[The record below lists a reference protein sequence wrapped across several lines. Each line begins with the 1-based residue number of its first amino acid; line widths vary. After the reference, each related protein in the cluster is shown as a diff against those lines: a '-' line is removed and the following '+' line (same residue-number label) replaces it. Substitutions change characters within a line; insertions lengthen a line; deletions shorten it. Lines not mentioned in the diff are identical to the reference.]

1 MLALSACFGV
11 LTSCLAAK
19 KSNKLVVFAKM
30 SNAYLGFLDKPRVN
44 IQNVVRV
51 VRDMQLQVSK
61 LLRHPDRPSKFMLLF
76 APELLVE
83 PRFIFSDYVSCKR
96 ANQMVDYVN
105 NATTI
110 QAMWSEDDQ
119 DAKDYLRTRGYRV
132 QSLRDGACIKLEVFA
147 AQIVEYLP
155 QEFCVYNF
163 ASKVTTLVFHPSFKG
178 GLDMFPWVESLELD
192 RYEDNNDLATTLRNA
207 TTLRTL
213 IVNGKVPY
221 QSLVSSE
228 HITTLVVNSTNLE
241 GDVGMLT
248 HLVSLN
254 LYGFCVMPL
263 PIEVSKLVNLRFLW
277 INLVRLG
284 HDAPF
289 CLEALIGLET
299 LGLSRLFGSQV
310 SIDFSKFVALK
321 TLHIEDNSKLV
332 GCVELV
338 SPNLERIF
346 FQNNNL
352 LAKPEPKAHGGWS
365 GDLWTA
371 S

>member
-11 LTSCLAAK
+11 LTRCLAAK
-19 KSNKLVVFAKM
+19 TSNKLLVFAKM
-30 SNAYLGFLDKPRVN
+30 SNVYLGALDKRRVD
-44 IQNVVRV
+44 IHNVVRV
-51 VRDMQLQVSK
+51 IRDMQLQVSK

-96 ANQMVDYVN
+96 ANNLVDYIN
-105 NATTI
+105 KATI
-110 QAMWSEDDQ
+110 IHAMWSEDDQ
-119 DAKDYLRTRGYRV
+119 HAKAFLRNRGYRV

-163 ASKVTTLVFHPSFKG
+163 ASKVTTLVCQTFFKG
-178 GLDMFPWVESLELD
+178 GLDMFPWLESLDL
-192 RYEDNNDLATTLRNA
+192 YWYADNNDLETTLRNT

-213 IVNGKVPY
+213 IVRNKVPC

-241 GDVGMLT
+241 GHVGMLT
-248 HLVSLN
+248 HLVSLK
-254 LYGFCVMPL
+254 LYGYCVMPL

-277 INLVRLG
+277 ISLVRLG

-299 LGLSRLFGSQV
+299 LGLVSLLGSQV
-310 SIDFSKFVALK
+310 SIDFSKFAALK
-321 TLHIEDNSKLV
+321 TLHIEDNNKLV

-346 FQNNNL
+346 FYNNNL
-352 LAKPEPKAHGGWS
+352 LAKPEPKLVGVWS
-365 GDLWTA
+365 GDVWTA

>member
-19 KSNKLVVFAKM
+19 KSNKLLVFAKM
-30 SNAYLGFLDKPRVN
+30 SNVYLGALDKRRVD
-44 IQNVVRV
+44 IHNVVRV
-51 VRDMQLQVSK
+51 IRDMQVQVSK
-61 LLRHPDRPSKFMLLF
+61 LLRHPDRPSNFMLLF

-119 DAKDYLRTRGYRV
+119 DAKDYLGTRGYRV
-132 QSLRDGACIKLEVFA
+132 QSLRDGACTKLVVFS
-147 AQIVEYLP
+147 AQIMEYLP
-155 QEFCVYNF
+155 QEFWVYNF
-163 ASKVTTLVFHPSFKG
+163 PSKVTTLVCQIFFNG
-178 GLDMFPWVESLELD
+178 GLDMFPWLESLDL
-192 RYEDNNDLATTLRNA
+192 YWYADNNDLETTLRNA
-207 TTLRTL
+207 ATLRTL
-213 IVNGKVPY
+213 VVRNKVPY
-221 QSLVSSE
+221 QSLASSE

-248 HLVSLN
+248 HLVSLK
-254 LYGFCVMPL
+254 LFGFCVMPL

-277 INLVRLG
+277 IKLVRVG

-299 LGLSRLFGSQV
+299 LGLVGLLGSQV
-310 SIDFSKFVALK
+310 SIDFSKFAALK

-346 FQNNNL
+346 FRNNTL
-352 LAKPEPKAHGGWS
+352 LAKPEPKLGGGWS
-365 GDLWTA
+365 GDVWTA